1 MKYIDSEKITAKIDG
16 IIETLKRSCNPDPL
30 GTTEE
35 CMVAAELE
43 ALGSVKSI
51 IDEMKQ
57 EEPTPPGIEEE
68 TKRKGWLDYGLMM
81 SEIGLYRYN
90 AIHRIKAH
98 KEEFDPNTIP
108 NLYHV
113 AEYYKAVGEEVVC
126 CCLQRYCMD
135 FRFDQE
141 DVREIIS
148 KED

>member
-1 MKYIDSEKITAKIDG
+1 MKYIDADRLIAEID
-16 IIETLKRSCNPDPL
+16 KRLMDVNL
-30 GTTEE
+30 EE
-35 CMVAAELE
+35 LHNM
-43 ALGSVKSI
+43 GSHRVWAYNDVKSI
-51 IDEMKQ
+51 IGEMQQ
-57 EEPTPPGIEEE
+57 EQPTPPGIEKES
-68 TKRKGWLDYGLMM
+68 KKKGWLDYGLMM

-98 KEEFDPNTIP
+98 KEEFDPRTIP